1 MSHRF
6 RIVTRSCLLL
16 GTLLAAPVQA
26 FQVDGFW
33 TGMSSQQLLTT
44 AAAYGLVAQPG
55 KAGRW
60 LVSAM
65 YPPRVTAEVGFCQNH
80 LVSYRRNIMSDEDY
94 ANILSGI
101 FAAYGPPRKMSF
113 SGDVAT
119 GTAEGAFRASGET
132 LWAQGTDRVRMDSFF
147 DWRLNRGDL
156 RRQQPASVFFET
168 RSPCGGF

>member
-6 RIVTRSCLLL
+6 RIVMRTCVLL
-16 GTLLAAPVQA
+16 GALLTAPVQA

-33 TGMSSQQLLTT
+33 TGMSPQQLFTT

-60 LVSAM
+60 FISTM
-65 YPPRVTAEVGFCQNH
+65 YPPRAIAEVGFCRNY
-80 LVSYRRNIMSDEDY
+80 LVSYRRNVLSDADY
-94 ANILSGI
+94 ANTLAGI
-101 FAAYGPPRKMSF
+101 FATYGPPRKMSF

-132 LWAQGTDRVRMDSFF
+132 LWAQGLDRVRMASFF
-147 DWRLNRGDL
+147 DWRLNQGDL
-156 RRQQPASVFFET
+156 RRQQPASVLFET
-168 RSPCGGF
+168 RSPCTNF